1 MRQASTSS
9 LRSASHP
16 LTSHAEGVEQTRSAL
31 NIRHLSHVDA
41 LRGKGVQRIMSINVL
56 PTGSR
61 VYVTSYSPFRGLR
74 GTIHTVHTIPTEG
87 EEPFCFYR
95 VSLEGTA
102 IQEPVWFEY
111 DEIEI
116 LASPTFPL
124 EALH

>member
-1 MRQASTSS
+1 M
-9 LRSASHP
+9 
-16 LTSHAEGVEQTRSAL
+16 G
-31 NIRHLSHVDA
+31 
-41 LRGKGVQRIMSINVL
+41 INVL

-87 EEPFCFYR
+87 EEPFCFYQ
-95 VSLEGTA
+95 VALEGTS

-111 DEIEI
+111 NEIEI
-116 LASPTFPL
+116 LASPTFLL